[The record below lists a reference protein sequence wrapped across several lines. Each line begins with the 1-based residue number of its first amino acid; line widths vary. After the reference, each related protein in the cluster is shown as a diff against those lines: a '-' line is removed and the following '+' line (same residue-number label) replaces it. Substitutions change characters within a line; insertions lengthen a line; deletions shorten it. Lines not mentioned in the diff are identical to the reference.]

1 MLQIGQA
8 KLKDR
13 RPPVGFPRPRRR
25 FGQHFLVDRAV
36 AGQIVR
42 MVRPQEGDLAME
54 IGPGR
59 GSLTASLA
67 SSLDRLVAVEI
78 DRDLAAFLRR
88 RFAETGLRLIEGD
101 ILQLDLGQILR
112 QENREKLFIVG
123 NLPYNITAPLIFR
136 LLEQAP
142 CVRTAILML
151 QFEVARRLVA
161 RPGSKD
167 YGLLTVLLALRADA
181 RVCLEV
187 DNRAFR
193 PIPKVQ
199 STVVRLRF
207 RETFRYPVQDERMF
221 VRLVRTAFGQRRKMM
236 RNSLRNLQHPS
247 GPPLEDIAS
256 RSGIDLSRRPETL
269 TVEEFGRLSDAF
281 AATGEGRAARVGL
294 KG

>member
-1 MLQIGQA
+1 
-8 KLKDR
+8 
-13 RPPVGFPRPRRR
+13 
-25 FGQHFLVDRAV
+25 
-36 AGQIVR
+36 
-42 MVRPQEGDLAME
+42 
-54 IGPGR
+54 
-59 GSLTASLA
+59 
-67 SSLDRLVAVEI
+67 
-78 DRDLAAFLRR
+78 
-88 RFAETGLRLIEGD
+88 
-101 ILQLDLGQILR
+101 
-112 QENREKLFIVG
+112 VG

-207 RETFRYPVQDERMF
+207 RETCRYPVQDERMF

>member
-207 RETFRYPVQDERMF
+207 RETCRYPVQDERMF

-281 AATGEGRAARVGL
+281 AATGEGRAARVDL

>member
-207 RETFRYPVQDERMF
+207 RETCRYPVQDERMF
-221 VRLVRTAFGQRRKMM
+221 VRLSAHGLWTKAQDDAQFTPEPSASVGT
-236 RNSLRNLQHPS
+236 SLGGYRI
-247 GPPLEDIAS
+247 E
-256 RSGIDLSRRPETL
+256 
-269 TVEEFGRLSDAF
+269 
-281 AATGEGRAARVGL
+281 VGD
-294 KG
+294 

>member
-1 MLQIGQA
+1 M
-8 KLKDR
+8 KDR
-13 RPPVGFPRPRRR
+13 KLPVGFPRPRRR
-25 FGQHFLVDRAV
+25 FGQHFLIDRAV

-42 MVRPQEGDLAME
+42 MVRPKEGDLAME

-88 RFAETGLRLIEGD
+88 RFAKTSLRLIEGD
-101 ILQLDLGQILR
+101 ILQLDLRQILL
-112 QENREKLFIVG
+112 QENKDKLFIVG

-142 CVRTAILML
+142 CIRIAILML
-151 QFEVARRLVA
+151 QCEVARRLVA

-167 YGLLTVLLALRADA
+167 YGLLTVLLAMRANA

-187 DNRAFR
+187 DNRAFK
-193 PIPKVQ
+193 PTPKVQ
-199 STVVRLRF
+199 SSVVQLHF
-207 RETFRYPVQDERMF
+207 REACRYPVQDESMF

-236 RNSLRNLQHPS
+236 RNSLRNLQHRS

-256 RSGIDLSRRPETL
+256 RAGIDLSRRPETL

-281 AATGEGRAARVGL
+281 ATTGKGRGAWVDLRG
-294 KG
+294 